1 MSIIDTLI
9 TDRKQSDVNRLNALY
24 AEGFDYWTADD
35 LYFFL
40 HGDPE
45 ELAATD
51 GTLVDIL
58 DDDIIVGEGVIR
70 GAYNEWDLNRVG
82 RAVRYLAD
90 KYVRSTLSS
99 LNVTARMD
107 WHVTSIPTTT
117 DMTNLIN
124 DIKSI
129 RSTIGAYSDT
139 PAAPSSMSKLNYKT
153 ANNIEKILIDADRLL
168 NSRTESWRYAGE
180 IISGEV

>member
-9 TDRKQSDVNRLNALY
+9 TNRTQADVNRLNNLY

-45 ELAATD
+45 ALEAID
-51 GTLVDIL
+51 GTLVDSL

-90 KYVRSTLSS
+90 KCVRSTLSS
-99 LNVTARMD
+99 LNVTARTD
-107 WHVTSIPTTT
+107 WHISSIPTTT

-124 DIKSI
+124 DIKAI
-129 RSTIGAYSDT
+129 RNTIGAYSDT
-139 PAAPSSMSKLNYKT
+139 PAVPSNMSKLNYKT

-168 NSRTESWRYAGE
+168 SNLTESWRYAGE
-180 IISGEV
+180 VIAGEV

>member
-1 MSIIDTLI
+1 MSIIDTLV
-9 TDRKQSDVNRLNALY
+9 TNRTQADVNRLNTLY

-35 LYFFL
+35 LYYFL

-45 ELAATD
+45 ELEAAD
-51 GTLVDIL
+51 GALIDSL

-90 KYVRSTLSS
+90 KYEISTLSP
-99 LNVTARMD
+99 LTVTARMD

-124 DIKSI
+124 DIKKI

-139 PAAPSSMSKLNYKT
+139 PTAPSSMNKLNYKT
-153 ANNIEKILIDADRLL
+153 ANNIEKILIDASRLL
-168 NSRTESWRYAGE
+168 DNQIDSWRYAGE
-180 IISGEV
+180 VYAGEV